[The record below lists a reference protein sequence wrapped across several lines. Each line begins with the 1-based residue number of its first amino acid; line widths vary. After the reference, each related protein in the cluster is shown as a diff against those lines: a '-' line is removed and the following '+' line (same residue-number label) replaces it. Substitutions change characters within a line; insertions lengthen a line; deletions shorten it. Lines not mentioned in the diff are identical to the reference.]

1 MDSVRRKVSNR
12 VYSGETED
20 LKFNQASGADKVIPA
35 GHHLKPIFI
44 GANTFSTN
52 ATTRLS
58 IGRGVTLA
66 VFNNAATVS
75 TITIGDSTVTSQGA
89 GLVQAGTEFVG
100 IPLKPYEY
108 TYLNTFDKEYV
119 ITSAAT
125 ALVYIVEDD
134 TNITQVK

>member
-44 GANTFSTN
+44 GLNTFTTN
-52 ATTRLS
+52 ATAKLNVGKG
-58 IGRGVTLA
+58 ITLA
-66 VFNNAATVS
+66 IFNNSAGVLSA
-75 TITIGDSTVTSQGA
+75 TIGDSTLVSQTVGA
-89 GLVQAGTEFVG
+89 VQAGTDFVG
-100 IPLKPYEY
+100 IPLRPYTF
-108 TYLNTFDKEYV
+108 TYLNTFDKDYV
-119 ITSAAT
+119 ITSSAN

-134 TNITQVK
+134 TNITQAK